1 MKQAVKRTGA
11 AAAASVLLAFICGLA
26 VYQTMGFV
34 YAIADD
40 VIMRDIASG
49 AFTGTPDGHLFFVQY
64 ALGRTISSLYR
75 INGRADWY
83 GFFMAGAVF
92 LSLAA
97 ILYRG
102 LAAKKSWKWKGVYCV
117 GAVGVTLTA
126 LLSHAAQFEWTISAA
141 ALGAAALFLYV
152 SAGRRKTGL
161 ADGVWIWML
170 LILTYGIR
178 SDVFFMVLP
187 GFGLAFLWKAFQKN
201 ENGNKWKINFRELLL
216 PVLVFFAVGLLFLV
230 EKKAYSGP
238 EWAEFQR
245 FQNARSEVYDYYGV
259 PAYEA
264 DPEFFDGLG
273 ISSEEVR
280 ALRHYALYLVDGMDA
295 QMMEKLSVEARRQT
309 DGEPG
314 TMAKIKAA
322 VKLAAEQFFSPE
334 YRNVSLSVAVFFL
347 LAVILLWK
355 REKRLYPLLLLYLCA
370 HGLLWLALGYAGR
383 LPERVAFSLHLV
395 MLGGFGG
402 LFTTFCEK
410 EEDRCPW
417 LRPVA
422 GILCILSVLTVLLQ
436 WQSSTVSNREKLAL
450 DSSFQTFKNACK
462 EETEKLYFI
471 ETYMAEPVGG
481 ARVVTNGNF
490 ALNRCLTFGDW
501 YTDSPLDQ
509 ERFMALGVKSVEQT
523 LFTDENAYLV
533 ARDVEDPGF
542 LASWLAWKKPGA
554 ELTLTENREIDGR
567 MYYFYQI
574 QE

>member
-1 MKQAVKRTGA
+1 M
-11 AAAASVLLAFICGLA
+11 
-26 VYQTMGFV
+26 
-34 YAIADD
+34 
-40 VIMRDIASG
+40 
-49 AFTGTPDGHLFFVQY
+49 
-64 ALGRTISSLYR
+64 
-75 INGRADWY
+75 
-83 GFFMAGAVF
+83 
-92 LSLAA
+92 
-97 ILYRG
+97 
-102 LAAKKSWKWKGVYCV
+102 
-117 GAVGVTLTA
+117 
-126 LLSHAAQFEWTISAA
+126 E
-141 ALGAAALFLYV
+141 
-152 SAGRRKTGL
+152 
-161 ADGVWIWML
+161 
-170 LILTYGIR
+170 
-178 SDVFFMVLP
+178 
-187 GFGLAFLWKAFQKN
+187 
-201 ENGNKWKINFRELLL
+201 INFRELLL

-309 DGEPG
+309 DGEHG

-322 VKLAAEQFFSPE
+322 VKLAGEQFFSPE

-355 REKRLYPLLLLYLCA
+355 REKRLYPLLLICTCA
-370 HGLLWLALGYAGR
+370 PMACCAGSGIR
-383 LPERVAFSLHLV
+383 GTAAGA
-395 MLGGFGG
+395 GGIFPASGDGWGG
-402 LFTTFCEK
+402 LVVC
-410 EEDRCPW
+410 
-417 LRPVA
+417 LRVLRKRGGSVPVASPVA

-471 ETYMAEPVGG
+471 ETYMAEPGG
-481 ARVVTNGNF
+481 RRRVVTNGNF

-542 LASWLAWKKPGA
+542 LGFLACLEEAG
-554 ELTLTENREIDGR
+554 GR
-567 MYYFYQI
+567 AYTHRKS
-574 QE
+574 

>member
-92 LSLAA
+92 FSLAA

-216 PVLVFFAVGLLFLV
+216 
-230 EKKAYSGP
+230 Y
-238 EWAEFQR
+238 
-245 FQNARSEVYDYYGV
+245 
-259 PAYEA
+259 
-264 DPEFFDGLG
+264 
-273 ISSEEVR
+273 
-280 ALRHYALYLVDGMDA
+280 
-295 QMMEKLSVEARRQT
+295 
-309 DGEPG
+309 
-314 TMAKIKAA
+314 
-322 VKLAAEQFFSPE
+322 
-334 YRNVSLSVAVFFL
+334 
-347 LAVILLWK
+347 
-355 REKRLYPLLLLYLCA
+355 
-370 HGLLWLALGYAGR
+370 
-383 LPERVAFSLHLV
+383 
-395 MLGGFGG
+395 
-402 LFTTFCEK
+402 
-410 EEDRCPW
+410 
-417 LRPVA
+417 
-422 GILCILSVLTVLLQ
+422 
-436 WQSSTVSNREKLAL
+436 
-450 DSSFQTFKNACK
+450 
-462 EETEKLYFI
+462 
-471 ETYMAEPVGG
+471 
-481 ARVVTNGNF
+481 
-490 ALNRCLTFGDW
+490 
-501 YTDSPLDQ
+501 
-509 ERFMALGVKSVEQT
+509 
-523 LFTDENAYLV
+523 
-533 ARDVEDPGF
+533 
-542 LASWLAWKKPGA
+542 
-554 ELTLTENREIDGR
+554 
-567 MYYFYQI
+567 
-574 QE
+574 

>member
-1 MKQAVKRTGA
+1 ME
-11 AAAASVLLAFICGLA
+11 
-26 VYQTMGFV
+26 
-34 YAIADD
+34 
-40 VIMRDIASG
+40 
-49 AFTGTPDGHLFFVQY
+49 
-64 ALGRTISSLYR
+64 
-75 INGRADWY
+75 
-83 GFFMAGAVF
+83 GAVF

-201 ENGNKWKINFRELLL
+201 ENGNKWEINFRELLL

-322 VKLAAEQFFSPE
+322 VKLAGEQFFSPE

-402 LFTTFCEK
+402 LFTSLCEK
-410 EEDRCPW
+410 EEDQCQW

-471 ETYMAEPVGG
+471 ETYMAEPGG
-481 ARVVTNGNF
+481 RRRVVTNGNF

-542 LASWLAWKKPGA
+542 LGFLACLEGSRGQSLHSPKIV
-554 ELTLTENREIDGR
+554 R
-567 MYYFYQI
+567 
-574 QE
+574 